1 MKTGKTLDEKC
12 DIWSLGCTLY
22 AVAYGHSP
30 FEVDGQSIAMAVGSG
45 RYRHLTGYSQDFVQ
59 LIDSMLIVDPEN
71 RPDIQKV
78 IEMTENILRKT

>member
-1 MKTGKTLDEKC
+1 
-12 DIWSLGCTLY
+12 
-22 AVAYGHSP
+22 
-30 FEVDGQSIAMAVGSG
+30 MAVGSG

-78 IEMTENILRKT
+78 RSPFKPSKNP